1 MGLTLREI
9 TAMIKA
15 LTYFKPTLAIVAFTL
30 MAAANAEVYRVVDAE
45 GKITYTDNPPENS
58 HDLVE
63 KVPETD
69 PQQNITPTPE
79 SLLENQPEW
88 LKEAQEKRAQATKN
102 KNRDK
107 QIQYQQNKKD
117 WQRSLK
123 TAKANVKKAQLMLDI
138 GSEPTEGDFVG
149 NAGGGAR
156 PSSDYLKRL
165 TLLEKNLADAKRHLL
180 QVQRSKPK

>member
-1 MGLTLREI
+1 MSLTLREI

-15 LTYFKPTLAIVAFTL
+15 LTCFKPTLAIVAFTL

-45 GKITYTDNPPENS
+45 GKITFTDNPPENS